1 MIIRECNEQILIVC
15 TIVWLVPSPLVLKHT
30 FSLITTWY
38 SSCTYSDIEH
48 WQMNSVQGQMC
59 ELDINLFAAFP
70 NDDCLIVYM
79 AMSIVLL
86 SLNLN
91 TVVIVCLLLL
101 FAFCYCCYCLLV
113 VVVSLLLLFA
123 CCCFLVVVVCL
134 LFSCCC
140 CLMLYTSVCIYVCVY
155 LCLCVFCLCVGWL

>member
-101 FAFCYCCYCLLV
+101 FACCCCLLV
-113 VVVSLLLLFA
+113 VVFLLLLFA
-123 CCCFLVVVVCL
+123 CCFLVVVVWCYIHL
-134 LFSCCC
+134 CVF
-140 CLMLYTSVCIYVCVY
+140 MFVCIYVCVY
-155 LCLCVFCLCVGWL
+155 FVCV